1 MKIKTLVESGL
12 FNYANLIAG
21 MFAFIL
27 LEFPS
32 QENLYSSIIHK
43 FKEQNALFLD
53 IKHFLNESTLL
64 EGARK
69 NLLLRSSVSRSKA
82 GAPFSLVSEI
92 CSRNGR
98 IISCG
103 SDPCCCWCNPSEPI
117 GFNPWARILA
127 IRASRPFSWFFF
139 LGRPSSAS
147 QTLFTL
153 FTFNFK
159 VFLHFCIFVFFTPF
173 HLQLENLDDATA
185 NVVEN
190 LKHLK

>member
-1 MKIKTLVESGL
+1 MKITTLVESGL

-69 NLLLRSSVSRSKA
+69 RPTSGK
-82 GAPFSLVSEI
+82 FS
-92 CSRNGR
+92 
-98 IISCG
+98 
-103 SDPCCCWCNPSEPI
+103 
-117 GFNPWARILA
+117 
-127 IRASRPFSWFFF
+127 
-139 LGRPSSAS
+139 
-147 QTLFTL
+147 
-153 FTFNFK
+153 FK
-159 VFLHFCIFVFFTPF
+159 
-173 HLQLENLDDATA
+173 E
-185 NVVEN
+185 
-190 LKHLK
+190 